1 MKKRM
6 MALLLALI
14 LCAVPVLAEETTA
27 PEAPAEGAAV
37 ETPAEDMPTGEETSA
52 EEPAAPAGAA
62 LAGPDDALPED
73 AVIVPDEPGTLTFAN
88 LERRLRENNLNVLAI
103 QESVNSLEEL
113 DYEDLEED
121 LRKQLNEIA
130 RAQRGMGQMASLPPE
145 HPYYTP
151 YDSYA
156 AAQLQ
161 QGYDSLREQFDAV
174 RDGERQAVHH
184 PAAVLPAWRAVP
196 VCGQPDA
203 HPAPRL

>member
-6 MALLLALI
+6 MALLLALT

-37 ETPAEDMPTGEETSA
+37 ETPAEDMPAGEETPV

-62 LAGPDDALPED
+62 LAGPDDAAPED

-130 RAQRGMGQMASLPPE
+130 RAQRGMGQMASLPE
-145 HPYYTP
+145 AHPLYTP
-151 YDSYA
+151 LRLLCCGPA
-156 AAQLQ
+156 AAGL
-161 QGYDSLREQFDAV
+161 
-174 RDGERQAVHH
+174 
-184 PAAVLPAWRAVP
+184 
-196 VCGQPDA
+196 
-203 HPAPRL
+203 